1 MLPEIEELRV
11 IVKSTNAAILGI
23 SESKL
28 HDFVLEH
35 EIQIDD
41 YNNLWCGRNRH
52 GEVVVS
58 CIRNDLSYNIN
69 VIFAFFA
76 WNRESFVWN
85 LVT

>member
-41 YNNLWCGRNRH
+41 YNNLWCGRNSH
-52 GEVVVS
+52 GEVVVC

-76 WNRESFVWN
+76 WNRESFLWN

>member
-1 MLPEIEELRV
+1 MLPKIEELRV
-11 IVKSTNAAILGI
+11 IVKSTNAAIIGI

-35 EIQIDD
+35 EIQIDN

-52 GEVVVS
+52 EEVVVC

>member
-28 HDFVLEH
+28 RDFVLEH

-52 GEVVVS
+52 GEVVVC

-76 WNRESFVWN
+76 WNRESF
-85 LVT
+85 L

>member
-1 MLPEIEELRV
+1 MLPKVEELRV
-11 IVKSTNAAILGI
+11 IVKSTNAAIIGI

-35 EIQIDD
+35 EIQIDN

-52 GEVVVS
+52 GEVVVC